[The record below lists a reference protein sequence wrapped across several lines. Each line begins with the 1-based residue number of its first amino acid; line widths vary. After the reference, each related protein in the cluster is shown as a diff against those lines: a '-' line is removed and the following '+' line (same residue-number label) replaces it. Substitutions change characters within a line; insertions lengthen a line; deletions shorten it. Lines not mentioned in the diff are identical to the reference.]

1 MDDAVQQSQTGESPM
16 YGGSLQWKISLV
28 SLLRHLWSKIKVEQQ
43 QPDSPMLAEQMRPAA
58 DDVAEQIKT

>member
-1 MDDAVQQSQTGESPM
+1 MENFSRFP
-16 YGGSLQWKISLV
+16 
-28 SLLRHLWSKIKVEQQ
+28 LLTHLWSKIKVEQQ